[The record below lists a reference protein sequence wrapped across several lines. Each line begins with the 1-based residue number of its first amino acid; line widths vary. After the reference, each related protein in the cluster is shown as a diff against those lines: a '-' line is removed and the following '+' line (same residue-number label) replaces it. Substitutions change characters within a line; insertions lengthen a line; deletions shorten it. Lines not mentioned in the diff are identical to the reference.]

1 MRNPT
6 TTHKRLCFEGPLK
19 YCIGKW
25 VTTPDLVDSS
35 KSIFA
40 FVPVVADSLTAKQIK
55 PTLAGLPP
63 GDYCVLR
70 FNETPVSVAHRTEIE
85 VTRKG

>member
-1 MRNPT
+1 MSNST
-6 TTHKRLCFEGPLK
+6 NAHKRLCFEGPLK
-19 YCIGKW
+19 YYIGKW
-25 VTTPDLVDSS
+25 VTTPDLLDSS

-40 FVPVVADSLTAKQIK
+40 FVPVVTDALTAKQVK
-55 PTLAGLPP
+55 PMLSGLPP

-70 FNETPVSVAHRTEIE
+70 FNETPVSVAHRTEID